1 LKVILAKV
9 PPSSLQ
15 FPFLRNRPKINGQP
29 KSNWSIIKHM
39 AKTILIIEDVDFLLG
54 MEAKKMATV
63 GYNVLTA
70 INSANAFEILNNDKN
85 LVDLILLDLLL
96 PDVDGFA
103 ILEMIREHPVYGKVP
118 VIIFSNIYEDK
129 DIKRANA
136 LGVNQFLIK
145 SNFTLDELVEKIT
158 TLIK

>member
-1 LKVILAKV
+1 
-9 PPSSLQ
+9 
-15 FPFLRNRPKINGQP
+15 
-29 KSNWSIIKHM
+29 M
-39 AKTILIIEDVDFLLG
+39 AKTILIIEDDDFLLG